1 MVRVT
6 MLAVG
11 QGVSNLIEVYDNAGR
26 MENLILIDCGGNGFG
41 RHENVRSS
49 AERILKAMRAR
60 AVTFGRYDRYLDVL
74 SVSHPDKD
82 HHSILKKILGELE
95 DKGQTVRIG
104 NFFHF
109 NEGQFHSLRDS
120 YKTFTQK
127 VGTICSKN
135 ETFMQGSAYGTLP
148 VQPFYTY
155 KGIELYLVYANAR
168 GGNLENSV
176 SAVIEAR
183 IRDGVGTKQYRF
195 LFPADA
201 TAETMNCIYNLTL
214 PSGEDF
220 FAMSAPHHGSIISC
234 GSVALKNFLDK
245 LPTEEIIIS
254 AGEDNTFGHP
264 HLTFTEIAKDK
275 ITEEDD
281 MHCYLRNSTDTS
293 GLRRNIGET
302 YARLF
307 TSYWPE
313 GAYGEDGNGYYH
325 YIYIIRQGI
334 MDETF
339 LRATAPRGDIFAL
352 SGMKKTRTTTKY
364 WHATAAPGM
373 AERR

>member
-26 MENLILIDCGGNGFG
+26 MEQLILIDCGGSGFRG
-41 RHENVRSS
+41 HENVWSS
-49 AERILKAMRAR
+49 AEHILKAMRAR
-60 AVTFGRYDRYLDVL
+60 AVTLGTSGRYLDVL

-82 HHSILKKILGELE
+82 HHSILKKILGVLE
-95 DKGQTVRIG
+95 NKRQTVGIG
-104 NFFHF
+104 YFFHF
-109 NEGQFHSLRDS
+109 NEGLIHSLRDS
-120 YKTFTQK
+120 YKTFSQK
-127 VGTICSKN
+127 VETICSKN

-168 GGNLENSV
+168 GRNLENSV
-176 SAVIEAR
+176 SVVIEAR

-201 TAETMNCIYNLTL
+201 TTETMNCIYNLSL
-214 PSGEDF
+214 PSREDF

-234 GSVALKNFLDK
+234 ESVALNNFLDK

-293 GLRRNIGET
+293 HLSRDIGET

-307 TSYWPE
+307 TSYWPQ

-325 YIYIIRQGI
+325 YIYKIRQGI
-334 MDETF
+334 MDETIK
-339 LRATAPRGDIFAL
+339 RATAPRGDIFAL
-352 SGMKKTRTTTKY
+352 SRAKKTCTTTKY

>member
-49 AERILKAMRAR
+49 AEHILKAMRAR
-60 AVTFGRYDRYLDVL
+60 AVTFGRYDKYLDVL

-95 DKGQTVRIG
+95 DKRQTVGIG
-104 NFFHF
+104 YFFHF
-109 NEGQFHSLRDS
+109 NEGLIHSLRDS
-120 YKTFTQK
+120 YKTFTQM

-155 KGIELYLVYANAR
+155 KGIELYLVYANAE

-201 TAETMNCIYNLTL
+201 TTETMNCIYNLSL

-220 FAMSAPHHGSIISC
+220 FAMSAPHHGSFTSC
-234 GSVALKNFLDK
+234 GDVALQNFLQK

-254 AGEDNTFGHP
+254 AGENSQFGHP
-264 HLTFTEIAKDK
+264 HQNFTEIAEEILTQIAVTHIYRRNSDNSGTMNPEDK
-275 ITEEDD
+275 ITNK
-281 MHCYLRNSTDTS
+281 CLYTS
-293 GLRRNIGET
+293 
-302 YARLF
+302 F
-307 TSYWPE
+307 WPK
-313 GAYGEDGNGYYH
+313 GAYRAGGDGYYH
-325 YIYIIRQGI
+325 YSYEIRRGI
-334 MDETF
+334 MSEMF
-339 LRATAPRGDIFAL
+339 QRAIAPAGDIFAL
-352 SGMKKTRTTTKY
+352 SGAKKTCTTTKY